1 MSVLKDPIQHHPFKL
16 ASFEPLEKLQIVDTI
31 GPCDLDDYG
40 NKYVIVIVDCC
51 SRYALLVPARDAT
64 AKSAEREILQWTGIF
79 KNPLKLQ
86 SDMGTQFIN
95 DNRRIVNTPRSRKT
109 RHPGRDP

>member
-16 ASFEPLEKLQIVDTI
+16 ASFEPLEKLQIDTI